1 MSQGILLIEIVGSLQ
16 LRMQA
21 GGVAGL
27 GKWVIGIGNRNDP
40 DGTNLN
46 ALQTRAVYMHQT
58 PNANPMIVASRQRSE
73 TSERPHHR
81 LCALH
86 RPATWP
92 RRDDRSVDRCGEA
105 GKLDRGES
113 RIDGE
118 DLTDCWNSYAD
129 CVTTAQDHEM

>member
-40 DGTNLN
+40 DGANLN
-46 ALQTRAVYMHQT
+46 ALPTRAVYMHQT

-73 TSERPHHR
+73 PSERPHHR

-92 RRDDRSVDRCGEA
+92 RRDD
-105 GKLDRGES
+105 
-113 RIDGE
+113 
-118 DLTDCWNSYAD
+118 
-129 CVTTAQDHEM
+129 